1 MSDLTLVRDAG
12 LGSGALDV
20 AVAHA
25 LLQRVSRG
33 EAPSTLR
40 LHRSGPTVAFGR
52 LDALRPGFADAAA
65 AARGHGFEPVLRAP
79 GGRAAAYHDASVVL
93 ELAVADPDPVTGV
106 QERFADLGGAMA
118 GALRALGVDARVGEV
133 PGEFCPG
140 PHSVNAGGRTKL
152 VGTAQRIVRGG
163 FLFAA
168 SVVVREPEPVRAVLV
183 DVYAALGLEWDPRT
197 AGAVADTVPEATA
210 GAVEEALAAAFG
222 ARHTLVPGALDADTL
237 AAARAR
243 LDRHVVPS

>member
-1 MSDLTLVRDAG
+1 LSDLTLVRDAG

-106 QERFADLGGAMA
+106 QERFADLGEAMA

-140 PHSVNAGGRTKL
+140 AHSVGAGGRTKL

-168 SVVVREPEPVRAVLV
+168 SVVVRDPEPVRAVLV
-183 DVYAALGLEWDPRT
+183 DVYDRLGLEWDPHT
-197 AGAVADTVPEATA
+197 AGAVADTVPEVTVAA
-210 GAVEEALAAAFG
+210 AEEALVTAFA
-222 ARHTLVPGALDADTL
+222 ARHQLVPGCIVA
-237 AAARAR
+237 
-243 LDRHVVPS
+243 

>member
-1 MSDLTLVRDAG
+1 
-12 LGSGALDV
+12 
-20 AVAHA
+20 
-25 LLQRVSRG
+25 
-33 EAPSTLR
+33 
-40 LHRSGPTVAFGR
+40 
-52 LDALRPGFADAAA
+52 
-65 AARGHGFEPVLRAP
+65 
-79 GGRAAAYHDASVVL
+79 VL

-106 QERFADLGGAMA
+106 QERFADLGEAMA

-168 SVVVREPEPVRAVLV
+168 SVVVRDPEPVRAVLV

-197 AGAVADTVPEATA
+197 AGAVADTVHEATA

-222 ARHTLVPGALDADTL
+222 ARHALVPGALDADTL

>member
-33 EAPSTLR
+33 QAPSTLR

-65 AARGHGFEPVLRAP
+65 AARDHGFEPVLRAP

-106 QERFADLGGAMA
+106 QERFADLGEAMA
-118 GALRALGVDARVGEV
+118 GALRSLGVDARVGEV

-168 SVVVREPEPVRAVLV
+168 SVVVRDPEPVRAVLV
-183 DVYAALGLEWDPRT
+183 DVYAALGLEWDSRT
-197 AGAVADTVPEATA
+197 AGAVADTVPDATA
-210 GAVEEALAAAFG
+210 GAVEEALAVAFG
-222 ARHTLVPGALDADTL
+222 ARHALVPGALDADTL

>member
-65 AARGHGFEPVLRAP
+65 AARGRGFEPVLRAP

-106 QERFADLGGAMA
+106 QERFADLGEAMA

-168 SVVVREPEPVRAVLV
+168 SVVVREPEPIRAVLV

-210 GAVEEALAAAFG
+210 DAVEEALAAAFG
-222 ARHTLVPGALDADTL
+222 ARHALVPGALDADTL